1 MRVYWDADCGA
12 WIASMSDGY
21 EFVLSAKSEA
31 QAVLEAQMMSEDEG
45 IMQDE

>member
-21 EFVLSAKSEA
+21 EFTLSATHEA
-31 QAVLEAQMMSEDEG
+31 QAVLEAQLFLEDEG
-45 IMQDE
+45 VMQDE